1 MYDGSGGS
9 QSGDT
14 ELFLFLSV
22 GGQVNN
28 ATARVMTNKKLV
40 SPYAN
45 GEGLSALPY
54 GKVHTDKRKYLMI
67 KYALTYTVRVAED
80 QIHTKVTQQIK
91 QYAEGVR
98 WFLLL
103 KSYNNIR

>member
-1 MYDGSGGS
+1 MMALEAD
-9 QSGDT
+9 QSGYT
-14 ELFLFLSV
+14 EQNLCLSV

-54 GKVHTDKRKYLMI
+54 GKVHTHTHKYNMQEHAVYLMLDVLI
-67 KYALTYTVRVAED
+67 YRLAED
-80 QIHTKVTQQIK
+80 QIRIK
-91 QYAEGVR
+91 FSQ
-98 WFLLL
+98 
-103 KSYNNIR
+103 

>member
-1 MYDGSGGS
+1 MIALEAD
-9 QSGDT
+9 QSSCT
-14 ELFLFLSV
+14 ELLFCLSV

-54 GKVHTDKRKYLMI
+54 GKVHTHQHNMLI
-67 KYALTYTVRVAED
+67 C
-80 QIHTKVTQQIK
+80 
-91 QYAEGVR
+91 
-98 WFLLL
+98 
-103 KSYNNIR
+103 